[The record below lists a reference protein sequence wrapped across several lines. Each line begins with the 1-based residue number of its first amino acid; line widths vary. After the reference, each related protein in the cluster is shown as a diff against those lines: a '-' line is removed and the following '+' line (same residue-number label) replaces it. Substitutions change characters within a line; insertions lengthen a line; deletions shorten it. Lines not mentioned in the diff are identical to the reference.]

1 MTLRNAFS
9 FIFSLILTA
18 GIVLAQQV
26 APAPMPPT
34 PPGEPALPMAPDAPQ
49 NFSFFIS
56 GGSFLGVYTEDI
68 SKENMGRYN
77 LREVRGVGITQVAK
91 DSPAEKAGLRKDDVI
106 LRFDSENV
114 TSTRKLTRLVSEVAP
129 DQSVRL
135 GISRGGSEQE
145 VSVTIGKRNES
156 MNAGEGFRAFPPMQ
170 AMPDLRGL
178 ITPDGRGGN
187 VWKWEGPEQGG
198 DGMVFAFGN
207 NRRIGVSTMQLTKQL
222 ADYFGIADGQG
233 VLVTSVA
240 EDSPAAK
247 AGIKAGDV
255 ITAIDGEKVA
265 GAGDVARGINKKKE
279 GDVMLT
285 VIRKGNQRT
294 ITVTPNV
301 VKPMIAPGASAPDCY
316 SAHWTRINSGD
327 QYLNAQN
334 RVANDSG
341 NQCSTTEQDAESACN
356 QNTTATHLSGR
367 RARAKGEGS
376 AKGKGRRGK
385 SEEERAKSERAFI
398 SPSPFALCPS
408 LSWPLAL
415 GP

>member
-26 APAPMPPT
+26 APAPVPPT
-34 PPGEPALPMAPDAPQ
+34 PPGEPAMPMAPEAPQ

-106 LRFDSENV
+106 LRFDGENV

-135 GISRGGSEQE
+135 GISRGGSEQD

-187 VWKWEGPEQGG
+187 VWKWESPGPG
-198 DGMVFAFGN
+198 DNMIFGFGN

-255 ITAIDGEKVA
+255 ITAIDGEKVD

-279 GDVMLT
+279 GDVTLT
-285 VIRKGNQRT
+285 VVRKGNQRT

-301 VKPMIAPGASAPDCY
+301 VKPMIAPGATPQSAR
-316 SAHWTRINSGD
+316 RIVIPRIE
-327 QYLNAQN
+327 L
-334 RVANDSG
+334 
-341 NQCSTTEQDAESACN
+341 
-356 QNTTATHLSGR
+356 
-367 RARAKGEGS
+367 GS
-376 AKGKGRRGK
+376 IPEINVSMPRIELPTIPEINVQVPKMPKIRLIK
-385 SEEERAKSERAFI
+385 TPQQPI
-398 SPSPFALCPS
+398 
-408 LSWPLAL
+408 
-415 GP
+415 

>member
-9 FIFSLILTA
+9 FIFSLVLTA
-18 GIVLAQQV
+18 GIVFAQQV
-26 APAPMPPT
+26 APPAPPAA
-34 PPGEPALPMAPDAPQ
+34 PGDPALPMAPDAPQ

-56 GGSFLGVYTEDI
+56 GGSFLGVYTEDV

-106 LRFDSENV
+106 LRFDGDNV
-114 TSTRKLTRLVSEVAP
+114 TSSRKLSRLVSEVAP
-129 DQSVRL
+129 DQTVRL
-135 GISRGGSEQE
+135 TISRGGSEQE

-156 MNAGEGFRAFPPMQ
+156 INTGEGFRVLQ
-170 AMPDLRGL
+170 GMPDLRGL
-178 ITPDGRGGN
+178 ITPEGRGGN

-255 ITAIDGEKVA
+255 ITAIDGEKVD

-279 GDVMLT
+279 GDVTLT
-285 VIRKGNQRT
+285 IIRKGNQRT

-301 VKPMIAPGASAPDCY
+301 VKPMIAPGATPQSAR
-316 SAHWTRINSGD
+316 RIVIPRIELGSIPEMNISLPRID
-327 QYLNAQN
+327 LPTIPEINVQLPKV
-334 RVANDSG
+334 RVIKAPK
-341 NQCSTTEQDAESACN
+341 QP
-356 QNTTATHLSGR
+356 
-367 RARAKGEGS
+367 
-376 AKGKGRRGK
+376 
-385 SEEERAKSERAFI
+385 I
-398 SPSPFALCPS
+398 
-408 LSWPLAL
+408 
-415 GP
+415 

>member
-26 APAPMPPT
+26 APAPMPPM

-56 GGSFLGVYTEDI
+56 GGSFLGVYTEDV

-77 LREVRGVGITQVAK
+77 LREVRGVSITQVAK

-106 LRFDSENV
+106 LRFDGENV

-156 MNAGEGFRAFPPMQ
+156 MNAGEGFRAFPPMR
-170 AMPDLRGL
+170 AMPDLPGL

-187 VWKWEGPEQGG
+187 VWKWEGPGQG

-255 ITAIDGEKVA
+255 ITAIDGEKVD

-279 GDVMLT
+279 GDVTLT

-301 VKPMIAPGASAPDCY
+301 VKPVIAPGATPQSAR
-316 SAHWTRINSGD
+316 RIVIPRIELGSIPEINVSMPRIELPTIPEINV
-327 QYLNAQN
+327 QLPSKMPKV
-334 RVANDSG
+334 RVIKTP
-341 NQCSTTEQDAESACN
+341 QQP
-356 QNTTATHLSGR
+356 
-367 RARAKGEGS
+367 
-376 AKGKGRRGK
+376 
-385 SEEERAKSERAFI
+385 I
-398 SPSPFALCPS
+398 
-408 LSWPLAL
+408 
-415 GP
+415 